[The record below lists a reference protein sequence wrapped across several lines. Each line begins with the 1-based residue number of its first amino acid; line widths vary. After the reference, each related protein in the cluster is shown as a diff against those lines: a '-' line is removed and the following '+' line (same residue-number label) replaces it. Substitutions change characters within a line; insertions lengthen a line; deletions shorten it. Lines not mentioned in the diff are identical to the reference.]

1 MTRIK
6 QILFMMQIVIAG
18 IASGLE
24 ATTHPGSE
32 VEMSG
37 ISGDRESP
45 RRHFRLRDPAK
56 LGPEQAESIYRI
68 AVSALSTGYA
78 RSDNPSAREYLQWRR
93 HNTAPYLSSRHGN
106 HYLNNYANPAAR
118 DYGQFEKA
126 GELPVGSII
135 AKDSFSVTDTG
146 GILLG
151 PLFLME
157 KMPAGFNYVSGD
169 WKYTLIQPDGRV
181 LGETNGPGS
190 ARVDYCIACH
200 LAVEHQDHLYFI
212 PPAYRN
218 TMEE

>member
-6 QILFMMQIVIAG
+6 QLLFMIQIVIVG

-56 LGPEQAESIYRI
+56 FGPEQAESIYQI
-68 AVSALSTGYA
+68 AVSALSTGYV
-78 RSDNPSAREYLQWRR
+78 RSDNP
-93 HNTAPYLSSRHGN
+93 
-106 HYLNNYANPAAR
+106 
-118 DYGQFEKA
+118 
-126 GELPVGSII
+126 
-135 AKDSFSVTDTG
+135 
-146 GILLG
+146 
-151 PLFLME
+151 
-157 KMPAGFNYVSGD
+157 
-169 WKYTLIQPDGRV
+169 
-181 LGETNGPGS
+181 S

-200 LAVEHQDHLYFI
+200 LAAEHQDHLYFI